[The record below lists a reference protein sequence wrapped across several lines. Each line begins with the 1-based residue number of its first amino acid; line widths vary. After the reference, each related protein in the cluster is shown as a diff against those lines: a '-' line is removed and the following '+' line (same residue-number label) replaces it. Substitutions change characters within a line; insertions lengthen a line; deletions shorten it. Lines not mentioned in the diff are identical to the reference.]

1 MPRSVRS
8 RLARTAR
15 TRPPAALASLNGVVS
30 ERLADLL
37 DNDPQFRDAA
47 LEVGLID
54 QRWLEDPAAR
64 PLSRVPPAEVMRRF
78 LERAAERRPSVVTR
92 LGLTTVQALSSLT
105 RSPKADEVP
114 STVTVVFT
122 DLEGFTSYTARH
134 GDDAALTLL
143 AEHYRVVGPIVRRW
157 GGRVVKRLGDGLM
170 LVFDDPG
177 YAVRA
182 AVELVDAR
190 PDALPLRAG
199 VHHGTVVVTKD
210 DLFGHA
216 VNVAARVTDL
226 AKGGQVLVSSDV
238 LDAAGEIT
246 SVALSKRAR
255 KRVKGVPESLLV
267 YRAKAV
273 GRRP

>member
-1 MPRSVRS
+1 MARSVRS
-8 RLARTAR
+8 RFAKTAP
-15 TRPPAALASLNGVVS
+15 TALASLNSVAA

-54 QRWLEDPAAR
+54 QRWLDDPGAR

-78 LERAAERRPSVVTR
+78 LERAAERKPSVVTR
-92 LGLTTVQALSSLT
+92 LGLTTVQALSSMT
-105 RSPKADEVP
+105 RTPRGDEAQ

-122 DLEGFTSYTARH
+122 DLEGFTGYTARH
-134 GDDAALTLL
+134 GDDAALALL

-157 GGRVVKRLGDGLM
+157 GGRIVKRLGDGLM
-170 LVFDDPG
+170 LAFDDPS

-199 VHHGTVVVTKD
+199 VHCGTVAVTKD
-210 DLFGHA
+210 DLVGHA

-226 AKGGQVLVSSDV
+226 AKGGQVLVSGDV
-238 LDAAGEIT
+238 VDAAGEIT
-246 SVALSKRAR
+246 GVTLSRRAR
-255 KRVKGVPESLLV
+255 RRVKGVPESLLV
-267 YRAKAV
+267 YRACAV
-273 GRRP
+273 THD